1 MKNSIISI
9 LLISTALF
17 AINGCGT
24 SEHFYPERPGKTT
37 KVSTG
42 EELYLAVISAE
53 PWETIQIED
62 GEYILKRSLLIEN
75 KSHLTICSASADS
88 SKVKLIGDGWN
99 DFYHTESKE
108 NNPADLIIIRNS
120 EDIFIADI
128 TISEVSHYGIK
139 LDTETGNATSDLINI
154 QAYRCHFKN
163 IGTRAFKG
171 TAPTDRNHL
180 DGGSVRFCTFENSK
194 IPDTSWLYNGD
205 YISSI
210 DMMYLADWN
219 FSDNIFRNI
228 RGANGG
234 GRGAVFIWNQ
244 SRNIIVERNI
254 FIGCDRSI
262 AFGNPSEPTNY
273 EPGSL
278 HNYDGIIR
286 NNFITG
292 DITGGKGIEIVWADN
307 IMVYNN
313 SICCSDTSYLAIH
326 YFQKINRLTMINN
339 LVTGL
344 ITGEGE
350 NIVYENNL
358 TGVPESFF
366 KDPHSGDLHLTNVAT
381 NAMGKGMIIQAVTDD
396 IDRQKRKAPVDIG
409 ADQK

>member
-1 MKNSIISI
+1 MKNSTISI

-17 AINGCGT
+17 TINGCGT
-24 SEHFYPERPGKTT
+24 SEHFYPERPEKTT

-171 TAPTDRNHL
+171 TAPTDRKHL

-228 RGANGG
+228 RGQMVAD
-234 GRGAVFIWNQ
+234 AVQF
-244 SRNIIVERNI
+244 S
-254 FIGCDRSI
+254 
-262 AFGNPSEPTNY
+262 FGTRA
-273 EPGSL
+273 
-278 HNYDGIIR
+278 GI
-286 NNFITG
+286 
-292 DITGGKGIEIVWADN
+292 
-307 IMVYNN
+307 
-313 SICCSDTSYLAIH
+313 L
-326 YFQKINRLTMINN
+326 L
-339 LVTGL
+339 
-344 ITGEGE
+344 
-350 NIVYENNL
+350 
-358 TGVPESFF
+358 
-366 KDPHSGDLHLTNVAT
+366 
-381 NAMGKGMIIQAVTDD
+381 
-396 IDRQKRKAPVDIG
+396 
-409 ADQK
+409 